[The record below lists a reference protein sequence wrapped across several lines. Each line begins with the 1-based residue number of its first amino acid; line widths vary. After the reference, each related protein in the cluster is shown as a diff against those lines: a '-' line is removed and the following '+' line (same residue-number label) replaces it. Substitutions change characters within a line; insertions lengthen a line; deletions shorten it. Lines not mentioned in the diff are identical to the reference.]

1 MIYIIFE
8 FQLMWFD
15 TDLYSEAIFRS

>member
-8 FQLMWFD
+8 KFKNLISQ
-15 TDLYSEAIFRS
+15 

>member
-8 FQLMWFD
+8 RGGPKFSN
-15 TDLYSEAIFRS
+15 TTTRAIA